1 MNNLNLESS
10 GNYTDSTDASDYTKR
25 NSGPLQRKT
34 RSILYS
40 KTIQNFLI
48 NLVKI

>member
-34 RSILYS
+34 KTKGILHS
-40 KTIQNFLI
+40 KAIYKLNP
-48 NLVKI
+48 